1 MEKKILKFRDV
12 AHLSLYHLFSDTEYN
27 DELKFLFDEIVEG
40 HMSAEIKNP
49 LLILTSDDDFNIA
62 EKQFFE
68 RLNREERDIFEY
80 SRAFQYAHMIIQNPL
95 NETFD
100 EYSLGLLNSYFKNI
114 KFIK

>member
-1 MEKKILKFRDV
+1 MEKKVLKFSDV

-40 HMSAEIKNP
+40 QMTTNMKNR
-49 LLILTSDDDFNIA
+49 LLLLTSDNDYNIA

-68 RLNREERDIFEY
+68 KLNREERKTFEY
-80 SRAFQYAHMIIQNPL
+80 SRAFQYAHMIIQSPL
-95 NETFD
+95 HENFD
-100 EYSLGLLNSYFKNI
+100 ENSIGMLNLFFQDI